1 MEIES
6 CAHCNRTEIERRPL
20 EDEEDLPSY
29 ICTVCIDQ
37 QRVVRLRS
45 GFVVL
50 HRHLFY
56 ELPPHI
62 PQELFAYVFPT
73 NYRQWLSLNRCNRE
87 QRNQTLRFFLCGAPW
102 TRNHIYDLHQRL
114 QTQID
119 RGCLWKG
126 RRYRISSWDCRTDLL
141 TVLCNFLTR
150 APSTVGS

>member
-6 CAHCNRTEIERRPL
+6 CAHCNRTEINWRPL

-45 GFVVL
+45 GFVAL
-50 HRHLFY
+50 HILLFH

-73 NYRQWLSLNRCNRE
+73 NYRQWLSMNRCKRE
-87 QRNQTLRFFLCGAPW
+87 QRIQTLRFFLCGAHW
-102 TRNHIYDLHQRL
+102 TKTLMYDVHQRL
-114 QTQID
+114 QTPLD

-141 TVLCNFLTR
+141 TVLCNFLT
-150 APSTVGS
+150 